1 MSFTLTGTAL
11 NGTDYANVP
20 LSATFLAGQA
30 TVDVVVT
37 PSVDGLVEGSETVI
51 LTLTTVPAPFEL
63 GSPEAATVDLID
75 GVNPLV
81 SVTASDPSASES
93 GDTGTFTFTRTGD
106 VTAALAVTVQ
116 FSGSATPG
124 FDYATPA
131 TTVNFLAGQATAT
144 VTVTPLADAATDPSD
159 TVIVTVVDGAGYDL
173 GPSPSATVTIS
184 GN

>member
-1 MSFTLTGTAL
+1 MCFRSRTGST
-11 NGTDYANVP
+11 NGRGTRLDRRG
-20 LSATFLAGQA
+20 T
-30 TVDVVVT
+30 
-37 PSVDGLVEGSETVI
+37 
-51 LTLTTVPAPFEL
+51 
-63 GSPEAATVDLID
+63 GSPVVATVDLSD

-93 GDTGTFTFTRTGD
+93 GDTGTFTFTRTGA

-124 FDYATPA
+124 FDYATPP

-144 VTVTPLADAATDPSD
+144 VTVTPLSDAANDPSD

-173 GPSPSATVTIS
+173 GAVSTATVTIS
-184 GN
+184 GT